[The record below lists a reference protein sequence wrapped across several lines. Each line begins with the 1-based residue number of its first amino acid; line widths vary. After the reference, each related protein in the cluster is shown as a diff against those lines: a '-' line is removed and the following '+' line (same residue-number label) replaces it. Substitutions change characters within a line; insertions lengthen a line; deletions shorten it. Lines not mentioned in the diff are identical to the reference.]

1 MQLKRLILVRF
12 VLKKGLNKFLLR
24 IAKFSPLL
32 AFSDIAFVIK
42 EAQVLGFRSQ
52 CSTMTL
58 VQTLAIV
65 LGLEKEKDKNTK

>member
-1 MQLKRLILVRF
+1 MEKEKYSKEF
-12 VLKKGLNKFLLR
+12 GL
-24 IAKFSPLL
+24 
-32 AFSDIAFVIK
+32 DIAFVIK

>member
-1 MQLKRLILVRF
+1 MQLKRLILVKF
-12 VLKKGLNKFLLR
+12 VLKKG
-24 IAKFSPLL
+24 
-32 AFSDIAFVIK
+32 FSDIAFVIK